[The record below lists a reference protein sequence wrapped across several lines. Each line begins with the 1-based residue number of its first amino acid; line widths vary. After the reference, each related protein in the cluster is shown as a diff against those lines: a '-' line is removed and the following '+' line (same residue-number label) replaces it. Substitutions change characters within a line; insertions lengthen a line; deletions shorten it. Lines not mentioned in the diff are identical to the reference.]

1 MRYRQGAKEL
11 IEKEF
16 CEEISIRHQYR
27 LLLIGDSSKIKQR
40 LTGSET
46 LRANQA
52 TAEDFF
58 TAFKTLRN
66 KEKEAFLEKVINDPE
81 LKEDLIDIALIEKA
95 REGKGQINL
104 CYRIFFK
111 TPQGWKSCLSSYLV
125 KLMPQAQKDL
135 DGFRANSYQDL
146 KK

>member
-27 LLLIGDSSKIKQR
+27 LLLIGDSSKIKQS
-40 LTGSET
+40 LTGGEI

-52 TAEDFF
+52 TAEVFF

-95 REGKGQINL
+95 RKVKGKSISAIE
-104 CYRIFFK
+104 YFSKRR
-111 TPQGWKSCLSSYLV
+111 
-125 KLMPQAQKDL
+125 
-135 DGFRANSYQDL
+135 RAG
-146 KK
+146 KAA